1 MSGEMIP
8 TTHRDKKIAALDVLI
23 QDVDNRIKRAQ
34 EENNLSS
41 EKTLCQLI
49 DIVVES
55 DYLDLM
61 TQESHPEI
69 SDIKRMANEVKD
81 VIPENERDVP
91 GNDNFIAGVDA
102 LVQRIEDSLAVDE

>member
-61 TQESHPEI
+61 TQESHVEI
-69 SDIKRMANEVKD
+69 SDLKRMANDLKEGTEKFGPSSQEDYVSG
-81 VIPENERDVP
+81 IN
-91 GNDNFIAGVDA
+91 A
-102 LVQRIEDSLAVDE
+102 LVEQVEDSLAKDE